1 MKLSGFTFVK
11 NAIKYAYPLKESIY
25 SVLPLVDE
33 FIVVAGDSDD
43 GTTELIKG
51 WNEPKIKIIETIWDK
66 TRNIDGW
73 IYADETNIALR
84 ACSGDWCFYIQADE
98 VISEMDYDSIKR
110 EIEKVND
117 NSKIEALLFRY
128 IHFYGSYEFVGI
140 GRQWYRREIRLVRNN
155 KHIIS
160 WGDAQGFR
168 YKLKDDKVRKLKAKQ
183 IEAKIYH
190 YGWVRPP
197 KIQGMKLKNIEQ
209 YYHSKEIERLEESSI
224 EFDYQNVYEL
234 KKFEGNHPQIMLER
248 IEKDYIWTKFFIP
261 KPKSKPLKHKI
272 TDSIEKAT
280 GWRIGEYKD
289 FIEVK

>member
-33 FIVVAGDSDD
+33 FIIAAGDSDD
-43 GTTELIKG
+43 GTTELIKS

-66 TRNIDGW
+66 SRNVDGW
-73 IYADETNIALR
+73 IYADQTNIALR
-84 ACSGDWCFYIQADE
+84 ACTGDWCFYIQADE
-98 VISEMDYDSIKR
+98 VINELDFRLIKS
-110 EIEKVND
+110 EIESANKNQE
-117 NSKIEALLFRY
+117 IEALLFRY

-140 GRQWYRREIRLVRNN
+140 GRQWYRREIRLIKNIPNIV
-155 KHIIS
+155 S

-168 YKLKDDKVRKLKAKQ
+168 YKLKDDNVRKLNAKQ

-197 KIQGMKLKNIEQ
+197 KVQGMKLKNIEQ
-209 YYHSKEIERLEESSI
+209 YYHAKEQGQLEEQVI
-224 EFDYQNVYEL
+224 EFDYQDVYEL
-234 KKFEGNHPQIMLER
+234 KKFEDKHPQIMLER
-248 IEKDYIWTKFFIP
+248 IEKDYSWTKFFIP